1 MLQDIRLAL
10 RRMVRRPLF
19 ALSAIGTLALGIAA
33 TTSIYSVIDGVLL
46 KPLPFPDSR
55 ALVRVTA
62 EYSAQGLRDVP
73 FSQPELDDFARRA
86 GVFASITGIWPI
98 SANLTGT
105 DRPERVEVLLASPNY
120 FQVLG
125 AHAAL
130 GRIFTPDDTVPGI
143 ATVAVISDGLWR
155 RGFASDPAIIGRTLR
170 IDEDVYEVVGVMPA
184 TFRHPS
190 ATLETDVEVWAPS
203 GWQAAP
209 FPPPGYSARFVA
221 AAIARLAPG
230 VTAEAAGAGLDRLA
244 RTLATEHPDE
254 YPPRLGWTPRVRPL
268 ADDLVASIRPALV
281 FLMAGIVCVMLI
293 AISNI
298 SNLLLVR
305 AVEREREVAIQRAL
319 GASRARVFSSVLVE
333 GVVLA
338 VVGGAVGF
346 LASLWGVDLLVS
358 LMPDRLPRI
367 AEIHVDQRVFAFTLA
382 ISLAAGLLVGLV
394 PALQCAGA
402 DVIERLK
409 AAGAAGR
416 GHTGGRVRL
425 RNGLVVIQ
433 MAVAF
438 ILLTAAAL
446 VVRSLWNIETVETGI
461 QTDGLLTAR
470 VWLPQPNDPA
480 SGPYFDH
487 RARVVLMRAMLDR
500 LSAIPGIESAGVTT
514 ALPATTDS
522 GSAPF
527 AIEGWTPDRR
537 DLASATPVS
546 VTPGYFR
553 ALGIPLVAGRLLED
567 HDDVA
572 TRRAVVVN
580 QTFART
586 YLSDGAVV
594 GRRLR
599 FIGRRGQVP
608 ADAPWLTVVGV
619 VRDVREDGV
628 DAPIRPQIYQSLWQ
642 VSTLGLA
649 LVVKGRHAT
658 PSLSEIRTAVQ
669 DADPRLPIYA
679 VRSGSELLAA
689 QLAPR
694 LFSTRLINAFALS
707 ALFLAA
713 FGLHGVIAYGV
724 RQRTHEIG
732 VRVALGASALRIL
745 TLVLGQAARLTA
757 IGIAVG
763 VLGAAALARLIAT
776 LLFDASVT
784 DVSTLVLVALVLAAV
799 AALATL
805 GAARRAVRI
814 EAAVALRQH

>member
-1 MLQDIRLAL
+1 MLRDIRLAL
-10 RRMVRRPLF
+10 RRLMRRPLF
-19 ALSAIGTLALGIAA
+19 AVSAIGTLALGIAA

-46 KPLPFPDSR
+46 KPLPFPDSQ
-55 ALVRVTA
+55 ALVRVSA
-62 EYSAQGLRDVP
+62 DYHAQGQPDVP
-73 FSQPELDDFARRA
+73 LSQPELEDFARRA
-86 GVFASITGIWPI
+86 GVFSSIAGVWPI
-98 SANLTGT
+98 TANLTGT

-125 AHAAL
+125 AHPAR
-130 GRIFTPDDTVPGI
+130 GRTFTPDDAVPGI

-155 RGFASDPAIIGRTLR
+155 RGFGSDPAIVGRTLR
-170 IDEDVYEVVGVMPA
+170 IDEDVYEVIGVMPA
-184 TFRHPS
+184 AFRHPS
-190 ATLETDVEVWAPS
+190 ATLETDVEVWAPA

-221 AAIARLAPG
+221 SAIARLAPD
-230 VTAEAAGAGLDRLA
+230 VTAKAAGAGLDRLA
-244 RTLATEHPDE
+244 QALAAEHPDE
-254 YPPRLGWTPRVRPL
+254 YPARLGWTPRVRPL
-268 ADDLVASIRPALV
+268 AADLVAGIRPTLF

-293 AISNI
+293 AMSNI

-319 GASRARVFSSVLVE
+319 GASRARVFCSLLAE

-338 VVGGAVGF
+338 LIGGGAGF

-358 LMPDRLPRI
+358 LMPDRLPRL
-367 AEIHVDQRVFAFTLA
+367 AEIHVDERVFAFTLA
-382 ISLAAGLLVGLV
+382 ISLATGVLVGLV
-394 PALQCAGA
+394 PALQSAGA

-409 AAGAAGR
+409 SAGAAGR
-416 GHTGGRVRL
+416 GHTSARAGL
-425 RNGLVVIQ
+425 RNALVVIQ
-433 MAVAF
+433 IAVAF
-438 ILLTAAAL
+438 ILLAAAAL
-446 VVRSLWNIETVETGI
+446 LVRSLWNVQSVETGI
-461 QTDGLLTAR
+461 ETDRLLTAR

-487 RARVVLMRAMLDR
+487 GRRVVLMHAMLDR
-500 LSAIPGIESAGVTT
+500 LAAIPGIESAGITT

-522 GSAPF
+522 GTAPF

-537 DLASATPVS
+537 DLATATPVS

-553 ALGIPLVAGRLLED
+553 AFGIPVVTGRLLED

-572 TRRAVVVN
+572 APRAIVVN
-580 QTFART
+580 ETFARAFM
-586 YLSDGAVV
+586 SDGTLV

-608 ADAPWLTVVGV
+608 DNAQWLTVVGI
-619 VRDVREDGV
+619 VRDVREDGL

-642 VSTLGLA
+642 ASTLGLA
-649 LVVKGRHAT
+649 LVVKARQAT
-658 PSLSEIRTAVQ
+658 PSLSQTRTAVE

-679 VRSGSELLAA
+679 VRTGRELLAA

-694 LFSTRLINAFALS
+694 LFATRLMNAFAFS

-732 VRVALGASALRIL
+732 VRVALGATALRIL
-745 TLVLGQAARLTA
+745 ALVLGEAARLTA
-757 IGIAVG
+757 IGIVIGLA
-763 VLGAAALARLIAT
+763 GAAAMARLIAT
-776 LLFDASVT
+776 LQFDASLA
-784 DVSTLVLVALVLAAV
+784 DASTLALVATVLAVV
-799 AALATL
+799 AALTTL
-805 GAARRAVRI
+805 AAARRAVRI
-814 EAAVALRQH
+814 DAAVALRQN